1 MGFLRKVG
9 RRIKKRMKK
18 LFGSKIG
25 RVLGTVGLYF
35 ALGAAA
41 KGLTGWLSSKFGA
54 AASGAATDATTT
66 AVVEGAGTEI
76 AKEAATDAV
85 SNQVTLDLSAD
96 AFVDRAQKEG
106 LTFNTNTISNSIETA
121 GTNMEAA
128 NNAIAAVDASGAGT
142 ATNTI
147 SEAVELFSDE
157 SVLDDTIG
165 TVSNS
170 LQETSADALRET
182 AQNEGLLFDTNVE
195 NVSESESLLNPS
207 FRDKTKE
214 FFSKAG
220 DATKEYFIGEE
231 STVVPDTIA
240 QLGTSAITSAFQDEE
255 EMGGRGIVADRQMGE
270 AAQAAHVQ
278 DVSAQ
283 LPQYAGVNP
292 NELNQNLFYGTLS
305 PQHLAQQA
313 QEMQLMYN
321 TRLPEPIYRG

>member
-85 SNQVTLDLSAD
+85 GKELTLDLSTEA
-96 AFVDRAQKEG
+96 
-106 LTFNTNTISNSIETA
+106 LTQANTTQPNVLNTTKISDSINTA

-147 SEAVELFSDE
+147 SEAVERFSDE
-157 SVLDDTIG
+157 KVLNDTIG
-165 TVSNS
+165 TISNS
-170 LQETSADALRET
+170 LQESAKIDPKAVTIDLQT
-182 AQNEGLLFDTNVE
+182 VDPVGMP
-195 NVSESESLLNPS
+195 ESESLLNPS
-207 FRDKTKE
+207 FMDRTQR
-214 FFSKAG
+214 FFSEAG
-220 DATKEYFIGEE
+220 DATKEYFLGEE
-231 STVVPDTIA
+231 STVIPDTVA
-240 QLGTSAITSAFQDEE
+240 QLGTGAITSAFQDEE

-292 NELNQNLFYGTLS
+292 NQLNQNLFYGTLA

>member
-54 AASGAATDATTT
+54 AAGGAATDA
-66 AVVEGAGTEI
+66 VG
-76 AKEAATDAV
+76 KEL
-85 SNQVTLDLSAD
+85 TLDLSTEA
-96 AFVDRAQKEG
+96 
-106 LTFNTNTISNSIETA
+106 LTQTNVTQPNVLNTTKISDSISTA

-128 NNAIAAVDASGAGT
+128 NSAIAAVDASGAGT

-195 NVSESESLLNPS
+195 NVSESES
-207 FRDKTKE
+207 
-214 FFSKAG
+214 
-220 DATKEYFIGEE
+220 
-231 STVVPDTIA
+231 
-240 QLGTSAITSAFQDEE
+240 
-255 EMGGRGIVADRQMGE
+255 
-270 AAQAAHVQ
+270 
-278 DVSAQ
+278 
-283 LPQYAGVNP
+283 
-292 NELNQNLFYGTLS
+292 
-305 PQHLAQQA
+305 
-313 QEMQLMYN
+313 
-321 TRLPEPIYRG
+321 

>member
-106 LTFNTNTISNSIETA
+106 LLFDTNTISNSIETA

-147 SEAVELFSDE
+147 SEAVEIFSDE

-170 LQETSADALRET
+170 LQESVTIDPTIDLRT
-182 AQNEGLLFDTNVE
+182 VDTPQLP
-195 NVSESESLLNPS
+195 ESESLLNPL
-207 FRDKTKE
+207 K
-214 FFSKAG
+214 FS
-220 DATKEYFIGEE
+220 
-231 STVVPDTIA
+231 
-240 QLGTSAITSAFQDEE
+240 
-255 EMGGRGIVADRQMGE
+255 IV
-270 AAQAAHVQ
+270 
-278 DVSAQ
+278 
-283 LPQYAGVNP
+283 
-292 NELNQNLFYGTLS
+292 LFL
-305 PQHLAQQA
+305 
-313 QEMQLMYN
+313 
-321 TRLPEPIYRG
+321 

>member
-1 MGFLRKVG
+1 MGYLRKVG
-9 RRIKKRMKK
+9 RRIKKGLKK
-18 LFGSKIG
+18 VFGSKIG

-106 LTFNTNTISNSIETA
+106 LLFDTNTISNSIETA

-128 NNAIAAVDASGAGT
+128 NNAIAAIDASGAST

-147 SEAVELFSDE
+147 TEAVEMFADE

-165 TVSNS
+165 NVSKS
-170 LQETSADALRET
+170 LQESATIDPTIDLQT
-182 AQNEGLLFDTNVE
+182 VDTPQLP
-195 NVSESESLLNPS
+195 ESESLLNPS
-207 FRDKTKE
+207 FMDRTQR
-214 FFSKAG
+214 FFSEAG
-220 DATKEYFIGEE
+220 DATKEYFVGEE
-231 STVVPDTIA
+231 STVIPDTIA

-255 EMGGRGIVADRQMGE
+255 EIGGRGIVADRQIGE

-292 NELNQNLFYGTLS
+292 NQLNQNLFYGTLS
-305 PQHLAQQA
+305 PQFLAQQA
-313 QEMQLMYN
+313 QQLS
-321 TRLPEPIYRG
+321 

>member
-41 KGLTGWLSSKFGA
+41 KGLTGWFSSKFGA
-54 AASGAATDATTT
+54 AAGGAATDATTT

-106 LTFNTNTISNSIETA
+106 LLFDTNTISNSIETA

-147 SEAVELFSDE
+147 SEAVEIFSDE

-170 LQETSADALRET
+170 LQESATIDPKAATIDLRT
-182 AQNEGLLFDTNVE
+182 VDPVGKP
-195 NVSESESLLNPS
+195 ESESLLNPS
-207 FRDKTKE
+207 FMDRTQR
-214 FFSKAG
+214 FFSEAG
-220 DATKEYFIGEE
+220 DATKEYFVGEE
-231 STVVPDTIA
+231 STVIPDTIA

-292 NELNQNLFYGTLS
+292 NQLNQNLFYGTLS

>member
-9 RRIKKRMKK
+9 RRIKKRIKK

-85 SNQVTLDLSAD
+85 GKELTLDLSTEA
-96 AFVDRAQKEG
+96 
-106 LTFNTNTISNSIETA
+106 LTQANVTQPNVLNTTKISDSINTA

-147 SEAVELFSDE
+147 SEAVELFADE
-157 SVLDDTIG
+157 KVLNDTIG

-170 LQETSADALRET
+170 LQEQKIMPDLDFT
-182 AQNEGLLFDTNVE
+182 ASTPELPD
-195 NVSESESLLNPS
+195 SESLLNPS
-207 FRDKTKE
+207 FKDVDTFGDKFRVARRETK
-214 FFSKAG
+214 
-220 DATKEYFIGEE
+220 DYFLGED
-231 STVVPDTIA
+231 STFVPDTIA

-255 EMGGRGIVADRQMGE
+255 EQMGMGRMPAQRQVGE

-292 NELNQNLFYGTLS
+292 NQLNENLFYGTLS

>member
-1 MGFLRKVG
+1 MGFLRKIG
-9 RRIKKRMKK
+9 RKVKKGIKK

-41 KGLTGWLSSKFGA
+41 KSLTGWFGSKFGA

-85 SNQVTLDLSAD
+85 GKELTLDLSTEA
-96 AFVDRAQKEG
+96 
-106 LTFNTNTISNSIETA
+106 LTQANTTQPNVLNTTKISDSINTA

-128 NNAIAAVDASGAGT
+128 NNAIAAIDASGAST

-147 SEAVELFSDE
+147 SEAVELFADE
-157 SVLDDTIG
+157 SVLNDTIG

-170 LQETSADALRET
+170 LQEQKIMPKLDFTSSTPELPD
-182 AQNEGLLFDTNVE
+182 
-195 NVSESESLLNPS
+195 SESLLNPS
-207 FRDKTKE
+207 FKDVDTFGDKFRVAKRETRD
-214 FFSKAG
+214 F
-220 DATKEYFIGEE
+220 FIGED
-231 STVVPDTIA
+231 STFVPDTVA
-240 QLGTSAITSAFQDEE
+240 QLGTGAITSAFQEE
-255 EMGGRGIVADRQMGE
+255 EEQMGMGRMPAQRQVGE

-292 NELNQNLFYGTLS
+292 NQLNQNLFYGTLS
-305 PQHLAQQA
+305 PQFLAQQA
-313 QEMQLMYN
+313 QQLS
-321 TRLPEPIYRG
+321 

>member
-54 AASGAATDATTT
+54 AASGAATDA
-66 AVVEGAGTEI
+66 VG
-76 AKEAATDAV
+76 KEL
-85 SNQVTLDLSAD
+85 TLDLSTEA
-96 AFVDRAQKEG
+96 
-106 LTFNTNTISNSIETA
+106 LTQTNVTQPNVLNTTKISDSISTA

-128 NNAIAAVDASGAGT
+128 NNAIAAVDASGAST

>member
-18 LFGSKIG
+18 LFGSKLG

-54 AASGAATDATTT
+54 AAGGAATDATTT

-85 SNQVTLDLSAD
+85 GKELTLDLSTEA
-96 AFVDRAQKEG
+96 
-106 LTFNTNTISNSIETA
+106 LTQANTTQPNVLNTTKISDSINTA

-128 NNAIAAVDASGAGT
+128 NNAIAAVDASGAST

-147 SEAVELFSDE
+147 SEAVEILADE

-165 TVSNS
+165 NVSKS
-170 LQETSADALRET
+170 LQESATIDPKAATIDLRT
-182 AQNEGLLFDTNVE
+182 VDPVGMPD
-195 NVSESESLLNPS
+195 SESLLNPS
-207 FRDKTKE
+207 FMNRTQR
-214 FFSKAG
+214 FFSEAG
-220 DATKEYFIGEE
+220 DATKEYFVGED
-231 STVVPDTIA
+231 STFVPDTIA
-240 QLGTSAITSAFQDEE
+240 QLGTSAISSAFQEE
-255 EMGGRGIVADRQMGE
+255 EEIGGRGIVAPKEMGE

-278 DVSAQ
+278 DISAQ

>member
-85 SNQVTLDLSAD
+85 GKELTLDLSTEA
-96 AFVDRAQKEG
+96 
-106 LTFNTNTISNSIETA
+106 LTQDNITQPNVLNTTKISDSIKTA

-128 NNAIAAVDASGAGT
+128 NNAIAAVDVSGAST

-157 SVLDDTIG
+157 KVLNDTIG

-170 LQETSADALRET
+170 LQEQKIMPDLDFTPSTPELPD
-182 AQNEGLLFDTNVE
+182 
-195 NVSESESLLNPS
+195 SESLLNPS
-207 FRDKTKE
+207 FKDVDTFGDKFRVAKRETK
-214 FFSKAG
+214 
-220 DATKEYFIGEE
+220 DYFLGED
-231 STVVPDTIA
+231 STFVPDTIT

-292 NELNQNLFYGTLS
+292 NQLNQNLFYGTLS
-305 PQHLAQQA
+305 PQFLAQQA
-313 QEMQLMYN
+313 QQLS
-321 TRLPEPIYRG
+321 

>member
-1 MGFLRKVG
+1 M
-9 RRIKKRMKK
+9 
-18 LFGSKIG
+18 
-25 RVLGTVGLYF
+25 LGTVGLYF

-41 KGLTGWLSSKFGA
+41 KGLTGWFSSKFGA
-54 AASGAATDATTT
+54 ATGGAAADATTT
-66 AVVEGAGTEI
+66 AVVEGAGST
-76 AKEAATDAV
+76 V
-85 SNQVTLDLSAD
+85 
-96 AFVDRAQKEG
+96 
-106 LTFNTNTISNSIETA
+106 SNSITTA

-147 SEAVELFSDE
+147 SEAVELFADE
-157 SVLDDTIG
+157 SVLNDTIG

-170 LQETSADALRET
+170 LQEQKIMPELDFTSSTPELPD
-182 AQNEGLLFDTNVE
+182 
-195 NVSESESLLNPS
+195 SESLLNPS
-207 FRDKTKE
+207 FKDVDTFGDKFRVAKRETRD
-214 FFSKAG
+214 F
-220 DATKEYFIGEE
+220 FIGED
-231 STVVPDTIA
+231 STFVPDTVA
-240 QLGTSAITSAFQDEE
+240 QLGTGAITSAFQEE
-255 EMGGRGIVADRQMGE
+255 EEIGGRGIVASREMGE
-270 AAQAAHVQ
+270 AAQASRLQ

>member
-41 KGLTGWLSSKFGA
+41 KGLTGWFSSKFGA
-54 AASGAATDATTT
+54 AAGGAATDATTT

-106 LTFNTNTISNSIETA
+106 LLFDTNTISNSIETA

-147 SEAVELFSDE
+147 SEAVEIFSDE

-170 LQETSADALRET
+170 LQESATIDPKAATIDLRT
-182 AQNEGLLFDTNVE
+182 VDPVGMP
-195 NVSESESLLNPS
+195 ESESLLNPS
-207 FRDKTKE
+207 FMDRTQR
-214 FFSKAG
+214 FFSEAG
-220 DATKEYFIGEE
+220 DATKEYFVGEE
-231 STVVPDTIA
+231 STVIPDTIA

-292 NELNQNLFYGTLS
+292 NQLNQNLFYGTLS

>member
-9 RRIKKRMKK
+9 RRIKKRVKK

-41 KGLTGWLSSKFGA
+41 KGLTGWFSSKFGA
-54 AASGAATDATTT
+54 ATGGAAADATTT
-66 AVVEGAGTEI
+66 AVVEGAGST
-76 AKEAATDAV
+76 V
-85 SNQVTLDLSAD
+85 
-96 AFVDRAQKEG
+96 
-106 LTFNTNTISNSIETA
+106 SNSITTA

-147 SEAVELFSDE
+147 SEAVELFADE
-157 SVLDDTIG
+157 SVLNDTIG

-170 LQETSADALRET
+170 LQEQKIMPELDFTPSTPELPD
-182 AQNEGLLFDTNVE
+182 
-195 NVSESESLLNPS
+195 SESLLNPS
-207 FRDKTKE
+207 FKDVDTFGDKFRVAKRETRD
-214 FFSKAG
+214 F
-220 DATKEYFIGEE
+220 FIGED
-231 STVVPDTIA
+231 STFVPDTVA
-240 QLGTSAITSAFQDEE
+240 QLGTGAITSAFQEE
-255 EMGGRGIVADRQMGE
+255 EEIGGRGIVASREMGE
-270 AAQAAHVQ
+270 AAQASRLQ